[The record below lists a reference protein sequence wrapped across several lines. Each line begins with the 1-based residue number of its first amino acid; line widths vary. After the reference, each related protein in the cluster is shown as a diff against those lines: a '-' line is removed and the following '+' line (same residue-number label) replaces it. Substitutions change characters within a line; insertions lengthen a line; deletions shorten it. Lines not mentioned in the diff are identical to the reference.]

1 MEQKE
6 IIILQKFQS
15 PIDDLIIRLPTST
28 MYLKKLSLKE
38 LKIGINAAD
47 VGANMDYITLEFI
60 NPRTNMFTCNGGS
73 IVTVPNL
80 EAAGTHLYRHYQ
92 IDYLELL
99 ENQSTKTTERDFPLT
114 IRIRKGDET
123 ILSKNY
129 VYLRLNAE
137 YEKGSIW
144 NLNSD
149 RFNYQ

>member
-1 MEQKE
+1 MAQKE
-6 IIILQKFQS
+6 IIVLQKFQN
-15 PIDDLIIRLPTST
+15 PTDDLLIRLSTST

-47 VGANMDYITLEFI
+47 IGANMDYITLEFI

-73 IVTVPNL
+73 VVTVPNL
-80 EAAGTHLYRHYQ
+80 EGGGTYLYRHYQ

-99 ENQSTKTTERDFPLT
+99 VNQTTKTTEKDFPIT
-114 IRIRKGDET
+114 IRVRKGDDS

-129 VYLRLNAE
+129 VYLRLEVE

-144 NLNSD
+144 DLNQD
-149 RFNYQ
+149 RFTYQ